1 MRGAL
6 GLSLVLLGLAA
17 TQTEREAKP
26 SEEIMWKKLDLS
38 HGVLDAIAL
47 EDFEALEAYSSDLVT
62 LSLASEL
69 NISDEADYKRR
80 SLEFR
85 EAALALGRAAGER
98 NVESAALAYVDLT
111 LRCISC
117 HRSLGELPR
126 R

>member
-6 GLSLVLLGLAA
+6 GLSLVLLGLTAS
-17 TQTEREAKP
+17 QTERDAKP

-38 HGVLDAIAL
+38 HSILDAIAL
-47 EDFEALEAYSSDLVT
+47 EDLEAIEAYASDLVT
-62 LSLASEL
+62 LSLAGEL
-69 NISDEADYKRR
+69 NISEEESYKRQSR
-80 SLEFR
+80 EFR